1 MCSGRSSDF
10 RFILLPRLPIS
21 PMETVA
27 LLRDLSPGTAAGP
40 FRHQTGFPFHPLI
53 RTPEAMWTPIYPPP
67 SVKSSREWRGHGEN
81 RPFARGCAPTV
92 GEAQGERKPY
102 CDSNR
107 QYIIPP
113 PSLRTT
119 VRLPACSIRRS
130 SPPLNYTIC
139 MPSILPREATRS
151 WTDLNNRCIANR
163 ERRHSA
169 WKPSK
174 QQLGRQR
181 GLGGRR
187 AYAHCPISRS
197 TCRSH

>member
-67 SVKSSREWRGHGEN
+67 PAKSSREWRGHGEN

-92 GEAQGERKPY
+92 GEAQGERPGLVPKERL
-102 CDSNR
+102 R
-107 QYIIPP
+107 QT
-113 PSLRTT
+113 SGR
-119 VRLPACSIRRS
+119 RRS
-130 SPPLNYTIC
+130 CKRCPGTLCQDSSPLKRTCAVSTPRVSIKAIHGLLSIFLKKTCTTPYPL
-139 MPSILPREATRS
+139 
-151 WTDLNNRCIANR
+151 
-163 ERRHSA
+163 
-169 WKPSK
+169 
-174 QQLGRQR
+174 
-181 GLGGRR
+181 R
-187 AYAHCPISRS
+187 AK
-197 TCRSH
+197 